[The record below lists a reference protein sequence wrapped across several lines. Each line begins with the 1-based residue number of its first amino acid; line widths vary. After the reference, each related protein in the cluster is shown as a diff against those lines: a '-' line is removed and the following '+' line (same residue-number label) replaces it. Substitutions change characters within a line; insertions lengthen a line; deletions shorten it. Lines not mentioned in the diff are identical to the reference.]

1 MKANY
6 ISPKIDIIHVDV
18 TCIYAGSPGGDNTVT
33 TGKHEG
39 ETDEEENDFAR
50 QNAFSDLW

>member
-6 ISPKIDIIHVDV
+6 ISPKIDIITVDV
-18 TCIYAGSPGGDNTVT
+18 TCIYAGSPGDNTVT
-33 TGKHEG
+33 TGTHEG